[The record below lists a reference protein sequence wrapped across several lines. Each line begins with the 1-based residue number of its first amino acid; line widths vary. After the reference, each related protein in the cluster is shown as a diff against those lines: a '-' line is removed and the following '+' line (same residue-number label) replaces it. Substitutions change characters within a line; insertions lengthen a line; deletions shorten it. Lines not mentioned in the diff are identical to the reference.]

1 MNIIIKFDSREVER
15 ALREAPKA
23 VEKAAIRTLNK
34 VGSQANT
41 AISKALRDKYNIK
54 KKRIDLASTVRKASN
69 SSLAYELS
77 SRERTPGLQHYSANK
92 TGKGVT
98 VKIISTSG
106 RKVVKGGF
114 MANTPQGAIAVW
126 KTKKES
132 ARIMKSGRYRGTG
145 IWKVPIKR
153 LYGPSVPGM
162 INSIGINLFEKVVTE
177 KFDKVFSH
185 EFNWE
190 MSKR

>member
-1 MNIIIKFDSREVER
+1 MKIEIKVDTKEVER
-15 ALREAPKA
+15 MLDPK
-23 VEKAAIRTLNK
+23 KFMKIITRTLNK
-34 VGSQANT
+34 VGDQGKT
-41 AISKALRDKYNIK
+41 AISKKLRETYNIK
-54 KKRIDLASTVRKASN
+54 KKRIDQAFTVRKASN
-69 SSLAYELS
+69 SSLAYEIKI
-77 SRERTPGLQHYSANK
+77 RERTPGLQHYGANK

-114 MANTPQGAIAVW
+114 MANTPQGAIAIW
-126 KTKKES
+126 KTKKET

-145 IWKVPIKR
+145 IWKMPIKR

-162 INSIGINLFEKVVTE
+162 INTIGINSFEKVVAE

-185 EFNWE
+185 EFDWE

>member
-1 MNIIIKFDSREVER
+1 MKIEIKVDTKEVEKM
-15 ALREAPKA
+15 LDPK
-23 VEKAAIRTLNK
+23 KFMKIITRTLNK
-34 VGSQANT
+34 VGDQGKT
-41 AISKALRDKYNIK
+41 AMSRKLRETYNIK
-54 KKRIDLASTVRKASN
+54 KKRIDQAFTFSKASN
-69 SSLAYELS
+69 SSLAYEIKI
-77 SRERTPGLQHYSANK
+77 RERTPGLQHYSANK

-114 MANTPQGAIAVW
+114 MANTPQGAIAIW

-145 IWKVPIKR
+145 IWKVPLKR

-162 INSIGINLFEKVVTE
+162 INSIGINSFEKVVTE

-185 EFNWE
+185 EFDWE
-190 MSKR
+190 MSR